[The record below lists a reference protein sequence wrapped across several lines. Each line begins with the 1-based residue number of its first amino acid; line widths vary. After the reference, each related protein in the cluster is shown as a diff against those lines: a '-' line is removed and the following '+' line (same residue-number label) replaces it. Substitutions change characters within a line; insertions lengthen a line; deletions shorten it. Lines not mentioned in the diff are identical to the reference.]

1 MFAGGDAVDI
11 TVMSRQVVD
20 HDFQHRHSCVHHGGM
35 GGFSGFSRREPSER
49 WGSSMYRI
57 VIADDHGLYRRGLRL
72 ALTAGIPNAEIFEAA
87 CFDAVVNLLEEQ
99 ASIDLAI
106 LDLNMPGLFNQEVLG
121 DVLSAYPGTRFAIVS
136 GDDSR
141 SEILTALSIG
151 LHGYIVKSQKDEEV
165 VLAVNEILSGRIYV
179 PALLSRASAERQ
191 YPTLPPA
198 KNPIRRSVNGANLDR
213 LTPRQQDVLKLMAEG
228 YSNKEIARNLDIA
241 EATTKIHAAAILRE
255 LGVRNRTEAAVLLQ
269 SWLSRNVN

>member
-1 MFAGGDAVDI
+1 
-11 TVMSRQVVD
+11 
-20 HDFQHRHSCVHHGGM
+20 
-35 GGFSGFSRREPSER
+35 
-49 WGSSMYRI
+49 MYRI

-72 ALTAGIPNAEIFEAA
+72 ALMAGIPNAEIFEAA

-106 LDLNMPGLFNQEVLG
+106 LDLNMPGLVNQEVLS
-121 DVLSAYPGTRFAIVS
+121 DVLSAYPHTRFAIVS

-165 VLAVNEILSGRIYV
+165 VLAVNEILAGRIYV
-179 PALLSRASAERQ
+179 PSLLSRTSSDQRAYA
-191 YPTLPPA
+191 TPPSVR
-198 KNPIRRSVNGANLDR
+198 NPIRQRVGSSDLGR
-213 LTPRQQDVLKLMAEG
+213 LTSRQRDVLKLMAEG

-269 SWLSRNVN
+269 TWLSRNVN

>member
-1 MFAGGDAVDI
+1 
-11 TVMSRQVVD
+11 
-20 HDFQHRHSCVHHGGM
+20 
-35 GGFSGFSRREPSER
+35 
-49 WGSSMYRI
+49 MYRI

-72 ALTAGIPNAEIFEAA
+72 ALMAGIPGAEIFEAA

-99 ASIDLAI
+99 ASVDLAI
-106 LDLNMPGLFNQEVLG
+106 LDLNMPGLFDQQVLS
-121 DVLSAYPGTRFAIVS
+121 DVLSAYPHTRFAIVS

-165 VLAVNEILSGRIYV
+165 VLAVNEILAGRIYV
-179 PALLSRASAERQ
+179 PALLSRTSGDQRSYAA
-191 YPTLPPA
+191 LPSA
-198 KNPIRRSVNGANLDR
+198 KNPSRRRVGSSDLGR
-213 LTPRQQDVLKLMAEG
+213 LTSRQKDVLKLMAEG

-269 SWLSRNVN
+269 TWQSRNVS

>member
-1 MFAGGDAVDI
+1 MATTFRLTAVPTI
-11 TVMSRQVVD
+11 TEDWEVPASVLVGNRVT
-20 HDFQHRHSCVHHGGM
+20 
-35 GGFSGFSRREPSER
+35 R

-72 ALTAGIPNAEIFEAA
+72 ALLAGIPNAEIFEAS

-106 LDLNMPGLFNQEVLG
+106 LDLNMPGLVNQEVLS
-121 DVLSAYPGTRFAIVS
+121 DVLSAYPDTRFAIVS

-165 VLAVNEILSGRIYV
+165 VLAVNEILAGRIYV
-179 PALLSRASAERQ
+179 PSLLSRTSADQRA
-191 YPTLPPA
+191 YAALPSV
-198 KNPIRRSVNGANLDR
+198 KNPIRQRMGSSDLGR
-213 LTPRQQDVLKLMAEG
+213 LTSRQKDVLKLMAEG

-269 SWLSRNVN
+269 TWMSRNMN